1 MDISNMEIQTFRQL
15 RYEKKTVGFYVI
27 KTDVFC
33 FTLPRYFKHETY
45 KRKNRINVFFLQ
57 EWIYHLGGEDP

>member
-33 FTLPRYFKHETY
+33 FTLPRYFKHV
-45 KRKNRINVFFLQ
+45 NGRIGLMFFFCRNGKLRNGF
-57 EWIYHLGGEDP
+57 II